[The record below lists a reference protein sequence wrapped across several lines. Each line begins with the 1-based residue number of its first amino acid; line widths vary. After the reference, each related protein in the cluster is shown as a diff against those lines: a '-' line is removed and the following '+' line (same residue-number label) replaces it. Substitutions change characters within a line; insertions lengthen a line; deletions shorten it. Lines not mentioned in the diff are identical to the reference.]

1 MSKPEDSP
9 LSKAAAYGE
18 RYDPGLL
25 FSIERAPQR
34 ATLGLGDPLPF
45 SGADLWTAYEL
56 SWLDPRGKPD
66 IAIGRFSVAADS
78 PRIIESKS
86 LKLYL
91 NSFSQTPFDSAA
103 AVGQVI
109 AADLGTAFGAAVD
122 VELVGPREFAGLR
135 LTELEGES
143 IDDLAIEVHDYA
155 PRPDLLAAGGPAV
168 EETLV
173 SHPSSRTARSPGSPT
188 GAASRS
194 ATAVRGSTAL
204 GCCATS
210 FRTADMRRFT
220 STASSG
226 SSSTSANAAVRR
238 GSPSTPASPVAGA
251 SISTRSGATGKR
263 CLGPAPGRRDSK
275 SRNARRLNW
284 TRDGHVRDRRRP
296 GLRGAAGTPCSARS
310 DSPARA
316 TASWFVGDLVNR
328 GPDSAA
334 VVRFVR
340 SRRARRR
347 RAGQSR
353 PAPPRAGRRPSRSV
367 RRRRTPSTISSTRRP
382 RRAARLAARPADA
395 ARR

>member
-173 SHPSSRTARSPGSPT
+173 SHLFKSNCPVTGQPDWGSVQVRYRGPRIDRAGLLRYLVSYRRHAAFHEHCVERIFVDLRERCRPERLAVYARFTRRGGIDINPFRSDWEAVPRAGTRTAR
-188 GAASRS
+188 
-194 ATAVRGSTAL
+194 
-204 GCCATS
+204 
-210 FRTADMRRFT
+210 
-220 STASSG
+220 
-226 SSSTSANAAVRR
+226 
-238 GSPSTPASPVAGA
+238 
-251 SISTRSGATGKR
+251 
-263 CLGPAPGRRDSK
+263 
-275 SRNARRLNW
+275 
-284 TRDGHVRDRRRP
+284 
-296 GLRGAAGTPCSARS
+296 
-310 DSPARA
+310 
-316 TASWFVGDLVNR
+316 
-328 GPDSAA
+328 
-334 VVRFVR
+334 
-340 SRRARRR
+340 
-347 RAGQSR
+347 Q
-353 PAPPRAGRRPSRSV
+353 
-367 RRRRTPSTISSTRRP
+367 
-382 RRAARLAARPADA
+382 
-395 ARR
+395 